1 MKIGG
6 FVKQSFIDYPGKMA
20 AVVFTSGCNFRC
32 GYCHNPQ
39 LVLPELIQNTAQTDE
54 QEVFEFLTRRLNW
67 LDAVVVTGGEPT
79 LHSDLP
85 DFLRKLKNL
94 GFLIKLDTNGS
105 DSEMLQHVIDRKLVD
120 YVAMDIKTLLKEDAY
135 AEITGISSSSV
146 FAEILKSISV
156 LKKSTINVEFRT
168 TWLPRFDKDTVE
180 VAIRQVIGPDMQY
193 TVNQYREGY
202 TIKDYTS

>member
-54 QEVFEFLTRRLNW
+54 QKVFEFLTRRLNW

>member
-168 TWLPRFDKDTVE
+168 TWLPLFDKDTVE